1 MIKTPKIHVIRKTY
15 QGKIFCIEQLDL
27 EFSNGVTRTY
37 ERVKSS
43 GKQSVLV
50 VPLLDDDTFLMI
62 KEYAVGLERYELGFV
77 KGIVDPGE
85 TVCEAANR
93 ELKEE
98 IGYGANS
105 LNVIKTLSTSP
116 GYMSSQLQLVLARDL
131 YEQRL
136 AGDEP
141 EEIEVVPWPWSK
153 VDELLVKENF
163 SDGRAIAALL
173 LIRDLLNKG
182 EKHE

>member
-1 MIKTPKIHVIRKTY
+1 MIKTPKIHAVRKTHH
-15 QGKIFCIEQLDL
+15 GKIFCVEQVDL
-27 EFSNGVTRTY
+27 EFSNGATRTY
-37 ERVKSS
+37 ERVQNT
-43 GKQSVLV
+43 GKKAVLV
-50 VPLLDDDTFLMI
+50 VPLLDAETFLMI

-105 LNVIKTLSTSP
+105 LNMIKTLSTSP
-116 GYMSSQLQLVLARDL
+116 GYLTSQLDVVLASDL
-131 YEQRL
+131 YEQSL
-136 AGDEP
+136 GGDEP
-141 EEIEVVPWPWSK
+141 EDLEVIPWRWSK
-153 VDELLVKENF
+153 VNELLREYSF

-173 LIRDLLNKG
+173 LVKDLLQK
-182 EKHE
+182 